1 MPAADGRN
9 GVISR
14 GFFIL
19 TVRMGAK
26 SGMLERVELEID
38 GRQLSLEAGR
48 VARQTDG
55 AVWVRYQDTVVL
67 VTAVVARHPREGID
81 FFPLTVDYQERA
93 YAAGMIPGGFFKR
106 EGRPRDQET
115 ITARLIDRPIRPLFP
130 MGFRRD
136 VQIIATVLSAD
147 QENDPDVLA
156 IVGASAALA
165 ISSIPFLGPIGAVR
179 VGRVG
184 GQLIANPTYDQLEES
199 DLDLVIAGTKDA
211 VLMVEARASEIP
223 EQPILEAIAFGQ
235 NAIAAIVRMQEALV
249 SLVGRSK
256 IPFTPPAIN
265 PDLLE
270 RVSARAREPIR
281 ELATLHEKTGQQARR
296 DQIVEETLL
305 AFAGEPVDIQLQVRE
320 ILEKIER
327 EEMRRLILDEGLRA
341 DGRRLGD
348 VRPITCDTGILP
360 RTHGSALFTRGGT
373 QALVTTTLG
382 TSEDVQRLDSIEGEG
397 FKRFTLHYNF
407 PPFSV
412 GEVRFLRAPGR
423 REIGHGALAER
434 ALLRVLP
441 DREEFPY
448 TIRVVSEILESNGS
462 SSMASVCGATLA
474 LMDAGVPIK
483 SAVGGVAMGLVAE
496 RGRSAILTDIM
507 GLEDHLGDM
516 DFKVA
521 GTRAGVTALQMD
533 MKVQGV
539 TAALMAE
546 ALERARQ
553 ARMHVLDEMEKAL
566 ARPRPTISVYAP
578 RLITMKVPVD
588 KIREVIGPGGKV
600 IRGIIEETGCKI
612 DIADDGTVEIASR
625 DEAAAEKAVNIIKQI
640 IEVPEV
646 GKIYTGKVKRI
657 VEFGAFVE
665 ILPGTDGLLHISQ
678 IAEQRIQ
685 RVQDVLSEG
694 DEVTVKVI
702 EVDPSGKIRL
712 SRKEVLRA
720 QGGEPMG
727 DRREG
732 GPPRRT
738 DRSPQGGREVPRER
752 ERQ

>member
-1 MPAADGRN
+1 M
-9 GVISR
+9 V
-14 GFFIL
+14 
-19 TVRMGAK
+19 
-26 SGMLERVELEID
+26 ERVEIEIE
-38 GRQLSLEAGR
+38 GRQFSLEAGR

-55 AVWVRYQDTVVL
+55 AVSVRYGDTVVL
-67 VTAVVARHPREGID
+67 VTAVATRHPREGID
-81 FFPLTVDYQERA
+81 FLPLTVDYQERA

-106 EGRPRDQET
+106 EGQPRDQEK

-130 MGFRRD
+130 KGFRRD

-156 IVGASAALA
+156 LVGASAALT

-184 GQLIANPTYDQLEES
+184 GQLVANPTYKQIEES

-211 VLMVEARASEIP
+211 VMMVEASAKEVSE
-223 EQPILEAIAFGQ
+223 ETILAAIGFGQ
-235 NAIAAIVRMQEALV
+235 NAVAAMVRMQEALAA
-249 SLVGRSK
+249 SVGQLK
-256 IPFTPPAIN
+256 IPFTSPTVDPA
-265 PDLLE
+265 LLE
-270 RVSARAREPIR
+270 RIAALAREPIR
-281 ELATLHEKTGQQARR
+281 ALATLPEKEAQQARR
-296 DQIVEETLL
+296 EQIREETLR
-305 AFAGEPVDIQLQVRE
+305 AFSGEPVEIQFQVKE

-327 EEMRRLILDEGLRA
+327 DEMRRLVLEERIRT
-341 DGRRLGD
+341 DGRRLEE
-348 VRPITCDTGILP
+348 VRPITCDTGVLP

-382 TSEDVQRLDSIEGEG
+382 TSDDVQRFDGIEGEG

-434 ALLRVLP
+434 AMLSVLP
-441 DREEFPY
+441 SREEFPY
-448 TIRVVSEILESNGS
+448 TVRIVSEILESNGS

-483 SAVGGVAMGLVAE
+483 SAVGGVAMGLVTE
-496 RGRSAILTDIM
+496 EGRSAILTDIM

-521 GTRAGVTALQMD
+521 GTRAGITALQMD

-539 TAALMAE
+539 TATLMAE
-546 ALERARQ
+546 ALEQARHG
-553 ARMHVLDEMEKAL
+553 RMHVLDEMEKTL
-566 ARPRPTISVYAP
+566 AQPRPNISIYAP

-600 IRGIIEETGCKI
+600 IRGIIVETGCKI
-612 DIADDGTVEIASR
+612 DISDDGTVEIASR
-625 DEAAAEKAVNIIKQI
+625 DEAAAEKALSIINRI
-640 IEVPEV
+640 VEVPEV
-646 GKIYTGKVKRI
+646 GRIYQGKVKRI

-678 IAEQRIQ
+678 IAEHRIQ

-694 DEVTVKVI
+694 DEVSVKVI
-702 EVDPSGKIRL
+702 EIDPSGKIRV

-720 QGGEPMG
+720 QGGEPAVAQKE
-727 DRREG
+727 EG
-732 GPPRRT
+732 TPRRT
-738 DRSPQGGREVPRER
+738 DWEPRGERDMPREKEGGR
-752 ERQ
+752 

>member
-1 MPAADGRN
+1 M
-9 GVISR
+9 V
-14 GFFIL
+14 
-19 TVRMGAK
+19 
-26 SGMLERVELEID
+26 ERVEIEIE
-38 GRQLSLEAGR
+38 GRQFSLEAGR

-55 AVWVRYQDTVVL
+55 AVSVRYGDTVVL
-67 VTAVVARHPREGID
+67 VTAVATRHPREGID
-81 FFPLTVDYQERA
+81 FLPLTVDYQERA

-106 EGRPRDQET
+106 EGQPRDQEK

-130 MGFRRD
+130 KGFRRD

-156 IVGASAALA
+156 LVGASAALT

-184 GQLIANPTYDQLEES
+184 GQLVANPTYKQIEES
-199 DLDLVIAGTKDA
+199 DLDLVIAGTRDA
-211 VLMVEARASEIP
+211 VMMAEASAKEVSE
-223 EQPILEAIAFGQ
+223 ETILAAIGFGQ
-235 NAIAAIVRMQEALV
+235 NAVAAMVRMQEALAA
-249 SLVGRSK
+249 SVGQLK
-256 IPFTPPAIN
+256 IPFTSPTVDPA
-265 PDLLE
+265 LLE
-270 RVSARAREPIR
+270 RIAALAREPIR
-281 ELATLHEKTGQQARR
+281 ALATLPEKEAQQARR
-296 DQIVEETLL
+296 EQIREETLR
-305 AFAGEPVDIQLQVRE
+305 AFSGEPVEIQFQVKE

-327 EEMRRLILDEGLRA
+327 DEMRRLVLEERIRT
-341 DGRRLGD
+341 DGRRLEE
-348 VRPITCDTGILP
+348 VRPITCDTGVLP

-382 TSEDVQRLDSIEGEG
+382 TSDDVQRFDGIEGEG

-434 ALLRVLP
+434 AMLSVLP
-441 DREEFPY
+441 SREEFPY
-448 TIRVVSEILESNGS
+448 TVRIVSEILESNGS

-483 SAVGGVAMGLVAE
+483 SAVGGVAMGLVTE
-496 RGRSAILTDIM
+496 EGRSAILTDIM

-521 GTRAGVTALQMD
+521 GTRAGITALQMD

-539 TAALMAE
+539 TATLMAE
-546 ALERARQ
+546 ALEQARHG
-553 ARMHVLDEMEKAL
+553 RMHVLDEMEKTL
-566 ARPRPTISVYAP
+566 AQPRPNISIYAP

-612 DIADDGTVEIASR
+612 DISDDGTVEIASR
-625 DEAAAEKAVNIIKQI
+625 DEAAAEKALNIINRI
-640 IEVPEV
+640 VEVPEV
-646 GKIYTGKVKRI
+646 GRIYQGKVKRI

-678 IAEQRIQ
+678 IAEHRIQ

-694 DEVTVKVI
+694 DEVSVKVI
-702 EVDPSGKIRL
+702 EIDPSGKIRV

-720 QGGEPMG
+720 QGGEPAVAQKE
-727 DRREG
+727 EG
-732 GPPRRT
+732 TPRRT
-738 DRSPQGGREVPRER
+738 DWEPRGERDMPREKEGGR
-752 ERQ
+752 